1 MSNDDTEGFS
11 FTPSGGG
18 KTQPTQTGAPS
29 GVDESNF
36 SFTPA
41 PGSVFA
47 PKSYK
52 VAPTS
57 VSTPAT
63 FQPRPGVSEEELQ
76 RYADM
81 PLSEVATSA
90 AQNLIPSAKKA
101 FTDVGH
107 AIMNPSETLE
117 AFKQVGQG
125 AYSKVSGALGGQR
138 NPQAEQIL
146 DALGAHYGEQ
156 YGTKGGFK
164 RALATDPF
172 SVGMDVSLPLTL
184 GASALPKSLGA
195 VSKAASIAGTLM
207 DPIQSSLAVAK
218 GVGQGAGAVMRQAQ
232 SASTGVSPNLLKA
245 ASEAGSTSDPVLR
258 GAFLSHLSGK
268 GDPAEIADVLRK
280 SITETKTEDSAR
292 LLAERQKLGLSNT
305 VSDLS
310 HIDSALAEAR
320 KRYSRIPGTFEP
332 ANEAINKAEVY
343 INNFKNFPASEKTL
357 DTLDNLKQS
366 MWDLRGQ
373 TSNDA
378 AKSAVDQIY
387 HGVKNSLVAHDAQY
401 ATVMEK
407 YQNYFDKIKS
417 LETGLG
423 SRGESMA
430 AINKMLKQSKTST
443 GQSLLNKITSTEAGA
458 KLPYMLAGHALKS
471 FLPGGGRN
479 IIDAALLYGSA
490 AFSPHA
496 LWGILASSP
505 RTMGEVNYRLGQASK
520 LSPLVSQPA
529 TYGAYQIGNVMRESQ
544 TPQAPSG
551 DVGRVLNTIK
561 ARESGGTRDPYRAT
575 TQGSSA
581 SGAYQITDPTWRDW
595 TRKYGIGTQYSSAR
609 HAPPEV
615 QDAVAARAVE
625 DILAQHGGDVS
636 KVPLVWYTGNS
647 EGRISPEALALNR
660 GLTPQTYQQNWM
672 RQHGMVAATGG
683 RIERREGG
691 RVGIDHSAR
700 AASLVRAA
708 ETAKKQESKT
718 TEPLLQA
725 PDERIVKALS
735 LANEAI

>member
-1 MSNDDTEGFS
+1 MNDQNDPFGGLDIQS
-11 FTPSGGG
+11 APRMGGG
-18 KTQPTQTGAPS
+18 AQTTPGMEDINPFAGLDLRGPAQP
-29 GVDESNF
+29 
-36 SFTPA
+36 PA
-41 PGSVFA
+41 RPQ
-47 PKSYK
+47 PQQQQ
-52 VAPTS
+52 PL
-57 VSTPAT
+57 
-63 FQPRPGVSEEELQ
+63 QPRPGVSEEELQ
-76 RYADM
+76 RYANM

-107 AIMNPSETLE
+107 AIMNPYETLE

-125 AYSKVSGALGGQR
+125 AYSKVSGAFGGQR

-172 SVGMDVSLPLTL
+172 NVGMDVSLPLTL

-195 VSKAASIAGTLM
+195 VSKAASVAGTLM
-207 DPIQSSLAVAK
+207 DPIQASLAVAK
-218 GVGQGAGAVMRQAQ
+218 GVGKLPAAVMRSAQ
-232 SASTGVSPNLLKA
+232 GLSTGVSPNLLKA

-280 SITETKTEDSAR
+280 SISETKTEDSAR
-292 LLAERQKLGLSNT
+292 LLAERQKLGLSNN

-310 HIDSALAEAR
+310 HIDSALSGA
-320 KRYSRIPGTFEP
+320 KQRYSRIPESFEP
-332 ANEAINKAEVY
+332 ANEMINKAETQ
-343 INNFKNFPASEKTL
+343 INNYKNFPASEKTL

-366 MWDLRGQ
+366 IWDLRSQ

-378 AKSAVDQIY
+378 AKSAIDQIY
-387 HGVKNSLVAHDAQY
+387 HGVKNSLVAHDPKY

-423 SRGESMA
+423 ARGESMA

-458 KLPYMLAGHALKS
+458 KLPYMLAGHALKP

-505 RTMGEVNYRLGQASK
+505 RTMGEVNYRLGQISRVAPTIAK
-520 LSPLVSQPA
+520 PTV
-529 TYGAYQIGNVMRESQ
+529 YGANQLSNAIGEPQ
-544 TPQAPSG
+544 APQAPSG

-561 ARESGGTRDPYRAT
+561 VRESGGERDPYRSKNPDPRST
-575 TQGSSA
+575 A
-581 SGAYQITDPTWRDW
+581 SGAYQITDPTWRNW
-595 TRKYGIGTQYSSAR
+595 TSKYGIGTQYSSAH

-672 RQHGMVAATGG
+672 RQHGAVAATGG

>member
-1 MSNDDTEGFS
+1 MINQNDPFGGLDIQASPRMGNDFPAVSRMEDIDPFAGLDLKGPSSS
-11 FTPSGGG
+11 F
-18 KTQPTQTGAPS
+18 QPQQAPQQQQ
-29 GVDESNF
+29 
-36 SFTPA
+36 PR
-41 PGSVFA
+41 
-47 PKSYK
+47 
-52 VAPTS
+52 
-57 VSTPAT
+57 
-63 FQPRPGVSEEELQ
+63 QPRPGVSEEELQ

-125 AYSKVSGALGGQR
+125 AYSKASGALGGQR
-138 NPQAEQIL
+138 NPQAEQII
-146 DALGAHYGEQ
+146 DALGAHYAEQ

-172 SVGMDVSLPLTL
+172 NVGMDVSLPLTL

-195 VSKAASIAGTLM
+195 VSKAASVAGTLM

-218 GVGQGAGAVMRQAQ
+218 GVGQGAGAVMRSAQ
-232 SASTGVSPNLLKA
+232 GLSTGVSPNLLKV

-268 GDPAEIADVLRK
+268 GDPAEIATALK
-280 SITETKTEDSAR
+280 QSINEIKASDSAAYM
-292 LLAERQKLGLSNT
+292 AEKQKLGIPNT
-305 VSDLS
+305 PINMAPLDT
-310 HIDSALAEAR
+310 ALADAR
-320 KRYSRIPGTFEP
+320 QRYGQIPGTFTP
-332 ANEAINKAEVY
+332 ANKALDEAELIV
-343 INNFKNFPASEKTL
+343 NNYKNLPQSEKTL
-357 DTLDNLKQS
+357 ERLDNLKQAL
-366 MWDLRGQ
+366 WDLRDQ
-373 TSNDA
+373 TGNSTAQNA
-378 AKSAVDQIY
+378 IMQVY
-387 HGVKNSLVAHDAQY
+387 HGARDSLVAHDKGYAQL
-401 ATVMEK
+401 MDK
-407 YQNYFDKIKS
+407 YKS
-417 LETGLG
+417 SLDNVNNL
-423 SRGESMA
+423 
-430 AINKMLKQSKTST
+430 TST
-443 GQSLLNKITSTEAGA
+443 LGTRSAAFSSIAKTLKNTKTLAGQQLFDQIANTQSGRA
-458 KLPYMLAGHALKS
+458 LPYMLAGHALHS
-471 FLPGGGRN
+471 FTPGGARN
-479 IIDAALLYGSA
+479 LLDMALMYGTA
-490 AFSPHA
+490 AFSPHMA
-496 LWGILASSP
+496 WGILASSP
-505 RTMGEVNYRLGQASK
+505 RAMGEVNYRLGQASK
-520 LSPLVSQPA
+520 LSPLVSKPV
-529 TYGAYQIGNVMRESQ
+529 TYGAYQIGNAMGEPQ
-544 TPQAPSG
+544 APQAPSG

-561 ARESGGTRDPYRAT
+561 VRESGGERDPYRSKNPDPR
-575 TQGSSA
+575 SSA
-581 SGAYQITDPTWRDW
+581 SGAYQITDPTWREW
-595 TRKYGIGTQYSSAR
+595 TSKYGIGTQYSSAR

-625 DILAQHGGDVS
+625 DILARHGGDVS

-672 RQHGMVAATGG
+672 RQHSAVAATGG

-708 ETAKKQESKT
+708 EAAKKQESKT